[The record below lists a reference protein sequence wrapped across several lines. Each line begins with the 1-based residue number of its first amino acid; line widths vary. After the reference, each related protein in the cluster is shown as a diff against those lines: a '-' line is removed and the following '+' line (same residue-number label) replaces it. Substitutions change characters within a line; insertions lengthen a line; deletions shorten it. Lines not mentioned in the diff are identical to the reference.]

1 MEVLLENTSKKKRK
15 GGKLEDAFIG
25 PYYINKAV
33 GKGIYQLRNRNG
45 NVLKRKINIAKP
57 YMKRKD
63 DESVVKKCCVKKDD
77 GIKGSEVITPDK
89 RGKSMSSLY
98 F

>member
-1 MEVLLENTSKKKRK
+1 MENTSQKERK

-45 NVLKRKINIAKP
+45 NVLKRKINIARLKP
-57 YMKRKD
+57 YMKRKN
-63 DESVVKKCCVKKDD
+63 DESVVKSAV
-77 GIKGSEVITPDK
+77 
-89 RGKSMSSLY
+89 
-98 F
+98 